1 MRLKLTFLA
10 LLTSLFLPMIAHAE
24 SALGVVL
31 GDPSGLSGRHRLD
44 SGHSLEGALAFSSGH
59 RRGFHIHGTYLWD
72 KARTFVVEHSNIVEL
87 YYGLGFRLIN
97 IDSGKYDGDIALGP
111 RAPLGLLYKIDN
123 PNLEFFAEL
132 SLALDIVPSTDVDL
146 DAGIGVRIRF

>member
-1 MRLKLTFLA
+1 MRFKLA
-10 LLTSLFLPMIAHAE
+10 LLTLLMSLSAPLAAHAE

-31 GDPSGLSGRHRLD
+31 GDPSGLSARHRVD
-44 SGHSLEGALAFSSGH
+44 AGHSLEGALAFSAGH

-97 IDSGKYDGDIALGP
+97 IDGGRYNGDVALGP

-132 SLALDIVPSTDVDL
+132 SLALDIVPSIDVDL